1 MLIRSYNLLGN
12 YIIVGFVLWYNLG
25 SSGFWSDKFCH
36 LRLGFWR
43 NVTRRH
49 GEDGGL
55 LKQSNGSHGGA
66 DGTKSDGAYL
76 PILLAYIQSVY
87 FQIIIKNLYAI
98 PPSLFVPSA
107 PPWHCVYLRLLRD
120 SVCLLYKTFSLSL
133 HITEEPQFEGS
144 LFVTPS
150 FSRNW
155 FATFLYMPSVG

>member
-1 MLIRSYNLLGN
+1 MIQ
-12 YIIVGFVLWYNLG
+12 LG

-36 LRLGFWR
+36 LSLGFWGY
-43 NVTRRH
+43 VTRRY
-49 GEDGGL
+49 GENGGL

-87 FQIIIKNLYAI
+87 LQIIIKNLYTI
-98 PPSLFVPSA
+98 PPLLFVPSA
-107 PPWHCVYLRLLRD
+107 PPWHCVYLRPLRD

-133 HITEEPQFEGS
+133 DISEEPQFEWS

-150 FSRNW
+150 FSRIW
-155 FATFLYMPSVG
+155 PATFFYMPSIG